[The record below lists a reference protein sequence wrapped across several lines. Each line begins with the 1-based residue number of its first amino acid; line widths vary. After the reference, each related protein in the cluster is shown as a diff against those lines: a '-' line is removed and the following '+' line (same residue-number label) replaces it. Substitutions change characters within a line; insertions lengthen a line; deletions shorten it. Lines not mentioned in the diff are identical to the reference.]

1 MVVNSSKGNTSKCPP
16 SKLPRHQPSRMD
28 HRSISMLVWCSRCT
42 PTYQL
47 MCLVSLLSFCLTF
60 LIVFI
65 ILCPECVEIPS
76 DWALRTNPVPI
87 DLGVT
92 VPDHKLVNL
101 HNFEYVINNNICDNQ
116 TFLVILVHSAPEN
129 EAERTALRTTWAY
142 PTRRLGKSIK
152 TVFLLASRNTT
163 VSQKTMVSEND
174 RYHDIV
180 QGNFIDSYKNLT
192 YKLMMGMKWVTS
204 YCPSA
209 KFVLKAD
216 DDVFVDIY
224 RIVDI
229 LRGRYRNAN
238 RLVLCNVFSEMAPVR
253 DRRSKWYVSESEF
266 PNGQFKPYCSGWAV
280 LMSRDV
286 VRAVDVLSVDMP
298 YFWIDDVMLG
308 ILADALRIRL
318 QRFSGR
324 VDYDPFNMARWVH
337 DPWDDSP
344 PSVVA
349 PYRRNP
355 RFLQNLWNKC
365 ESFYRKRELQFPEQL
380 GFFKSLKIWL
390 NS

>member
-1 MVVNSSKGNTSKCPP
+1 
-16 SKLPRHQPSRMD
+16 
-28 HRSISMLVWCSRCT
+28 
-42 PTYQL
+42 

-76 DWALRTNPVPI
+76 DWTLRTNPDPI
-87 DLGVT
+87 DLGVA

-101 HNFEYVINNNICDNQ
+101 DNFEYVINNHVCDNQ

-129 EAERTALRTTWAY
+129 EVERTALRTTWAH
-142 PTRRLGKSIK
+142 PTRRFGKSIK
-152 TVFLLASRNTT
+152 TVFLLASRSTT
-163 VSQKTMVSEND
+163 VSEKTVVSENE
-174 RYHDIV
+174 RYRDIV

-204 YCPSA
+204 FCPSA

-224 RIVDI
+224 WIVEI
-229 LRGRYRNAN
+229 LQGRYRNAN
-238 RLVLCNVFSEMAPVR
+238 RLVLCNVFSGMAPVR
-253 DRRSKWYVSESEF
+253 DTRSKWYVSESEF
-266 PNGQFKPYCSGWAV
+266 PHGEFKPYCSGWAV
-280 LMSRDV
+280 VMSRDV
-286 VRAVDVLSVDMP
+286 VRALDVLSIDMP

-308 ILADALRIRL
+308 ILADALGIQL
-318 QRFSGR
+318 QRFSRR
-324 VDYDPFNMARWVH
+324 VDYDPFTMARWVH
-337 DPWDDSP
+337 DPWDNSP

-365 ESFYRKRELQFPEQL
+365 ESFHRKGELPLSEQL
-380 GFFKSLKIWL
+380 GFLKSLKIWL